1 MTPAAQMSTFRPYLR
16 SPERSVTQMFRFLLN
31 AIGESED
38 DSSPRL
44 CDDFRSHVGRRS
56 THGEQRPLHHR
67 GQTKVAQLQRLGTV
81 RILKHLKAET

>member
-16 SPERSVTQMFRFLLN
+16 RPEQSVKQMFRFLLI
-31 AIGESED
+31 AVGED

-44 CDDFRSHVGRRS
+44 CDDFRSHVSRRS

-67 GQTKVAQLQRLGTV
+67 GQTKVAQLQRLGAV